1 MTLSAIIQDTS
12 PILNKTLQLQSKKAI
27 FLRVNTLYI
36 HKRYLRERLLK
47 PDSEALRRLGF
58 LCLNKTECYK
68 KDYIGVFI
76 MAIGARDFI
85 DKLLVEKYAQ
95 EKVDNHDESA
105 LVSRVNAD
113 DIMSAMNQSANNFR
127 TMLALNNRLT
137 MVCYG
142 VVAKSAKYVCT
153 EEAA

>member
-1 MTLSAIIQDTS
+1 
-12 PILNKTLQLQSKKAI
+12 
-27 FLRVNTLYI
+27 
-36 HKRYLRERLLK
+36 
-47 PDSEALRRLGF
+47 
-58 LCLNKTECYK
+58 
-68 KDYIGVFI
+68 

-95 EKVDNHDESA
+95 EKVDNHDEGA
-105 LVSRVNAD
+105 LKSHVSAD
-113 DIMSAMNQSANNFR
+113 DMMSAMNCSANNFR

-153 EEAA
+153 EEVAQVYLMIAELSIKPLYPNFANSSIV